1 MSWATWSS
9 LRWLHSRSTHRFSSY
24 SPGTLVQQHVYY
36 YVFIWPYQT
45 ILLIFILTASSWL
58 RLLHKTCR
66 SSFWL
71 ASSWLR
77 LLCKT
82 TFVHW
87 SLIRQQIGI
96 KFGSLIPAC
105 TQLRRSLQ
113 KFLGGLCTLQASH
126 TQCPSFRSIFVCSWA
141 WGKRSTLNSAPLF
154 QSVHSSGKPGI
165 NFLAAC
171 AHCRPVVHDACLS
184 DLFLS
189 TAGHEV
195 KDRH

>member
-1 MSWATWSS
+1 MIT
-9 LRWLHSRSTHRFSSY
+9 FQEY
-24 SPGTLVQQHVYY
+24 SPVLLVFSW
-36 YVFIWPYQT
+36 YVG
-45 ILLIFILTASSWL
+45 AAA
-58 RLLHKTCR
+58 RLLLCLHLAISDNLADPYFDCVFLTST
-66 SSFWL
+66 SSQDLPILILIGVFL
-71 ASSWLR
+71 TSPSLQDSW

-113 KFLGGLCTLQASH
+113 KVLGGLCTLQASR
-126 TQCPSFRSIFVCSWA
+126 TRCPSFRSIFVCSWA
-141 WGKRSTLNSAPLF
+141 WGKRSTLNLAPLF
-154 QSVHSSGKPGI
+154 QSVHSSGKPGL

-171 AHCRPVVHDACLS
+171 AHCRPVIHDACLS